1 MIIAIDGPAG
11 AGKSTIAKSVARK
24 LKFLYI
30 DTGAMYRALTLK
42 ALEHKV
48 NPDDLSAI
56 TELAAATRINL
67 TNNPDGSLKVLLDET
82 DVSKEIRHPRITR
95 FVSDIAKIKEVRQ
108 QMLVVQRRLGRAA
121 DSVLDGRDIGTVV
134 FPDADKKFYLDAD
147 FKERV
152 QRRFIE
158 LRESGQEISLEDVSE
173 DCLVLRA
180 AKGKGFKGYLPPEL
194 GFTGNLIRAERGGIV
209 VKEADD
215 AFIGR
220 LIKKGTVIA
229 RIYSLGGEEREVIK
243 APTDGYV
250 WGWPLRTVY
259 GLQTPAVYTGAEI
272 CYWFIETEM
281 REPYKSMEL

>member
-42 ALEHKV
+42 ALEHKI

-95 FVSDIAKIKEVRQ
+95 FVSDIAKIKQVRQ
-108 QMLVVQRRLGRAA
+108 QMLVVQRRLGASAA

-173 DCLVLRA
+173 DLANRDKIDSTREFAPL
-180 AKGKGFKGYLPPEL
+180 KK
-194 GFTGNLIRAERGGIV
+194 
-209 VKEADD
+209 ADD
-215 AFIGR
+215 AIYIDTTDMSIDQVVDKVWSC
-220 LIKKGTVIA
+220 IK
-229 RIYSLGGEEREVIK
+229 
-243 APTDGYV
+243 
-250 WGWPLRTVY
+250 
-259 GLQTPAVYTGAEI
+259 
-272 CYWFIETEM
+272 
-281 REPYKSMEL
+281 